1 MSKAIRFLIF
11 FLMIIYILFTF
22 SNVVFA
28 TESGTM
34 DPSQFEDKE
43 NPIDEATDSISK
55 NIIGV
60 LRIVGATVAIVMLLV
75 IAMRYMTSAPGD
87 RADIKKHAIAYVIG
101 AVILFG
107 VPAILGVLVEVA
119 EAINAK

>member
-22 SNVVFA
+22 SNAVFA
-28 TESGTM
+28 TGSGTM

-60 LRIVGATVAIVMLLV
+60 LRIVGATVAIVILLV
-75 IAMRYMTSAPGD
+75 IAMKYMVAAPGD
-87 RADIKKHAIAYVIG
+87 KADIKKSLIPYLIGAIIIFGAIGILQIIESISHAI
-101 AVILFG
+101 
-107 VPAILGVLVEVA
+107 
-119 EAINAK
+119 K

>member
-1 MSKAIRFLIF
+1 
-11 FLMIIYILFTF
+11 
-22 SNVVFA
+22 
-28 TESGTM
+28 M

>member
-1 MSKAIRFLIF
+1 
-11 FLMIIYILFTF
+11 
-22 SNVVFA
+22 
-28 TESGTM
+28 
-34 DPSQFEDKE
+34 
-43 NPIDEATDSISK
+43 
-55 NIIGV
+55 
-60 LRIVGATVAIVMLLV
+60 MLLV

-107 VPAILGVLVEVA
+107 VPAILGLLVEVA